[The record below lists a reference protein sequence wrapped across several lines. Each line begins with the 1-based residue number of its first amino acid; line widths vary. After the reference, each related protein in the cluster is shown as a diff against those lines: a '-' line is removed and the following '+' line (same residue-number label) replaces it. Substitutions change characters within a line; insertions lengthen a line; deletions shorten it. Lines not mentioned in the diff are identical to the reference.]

1 MLRIKIG
8 AYEMNKIKFEV
19 LMKTVSEVKKFSVF
33 GSNVTSVKRKLYA
46 QNQNNVILSVYPS
59 RFEI

>member
-1 MLRIKIG
+1 
-8 AYEMNKIKFEV
+8 MNNIKFEV
-19 LMKTVSEVKKFSVF
+19 LIKTISEVKKISVF
-33 GSNVTSVKRKLYA
+33 GSNVTSVKRKLYV